1 MGRLFWKFFAL
12 LWLAQ
17 VVTTLLV
24 GAAIWIEH
32 QHFHQHGHFTF
43 ESPPPPFLRHEHFG
57 EHHPIG
63 FGDRPPPPPPP
74 PGPEILHIPLLPIFT
89 GGFVSLLFAAVLAWY
104 FSRPIKYLRTAIK
117 GFSKGKL
124 ETRVSREMLK
134 RNDELSDL
142 GKDFDLMASQIEGL
156 VESKQ
161 QLLHDV
167 SHELRSPLARIQV
180 ATDLV
185 QQQPQRTEEFI
196 GRVSRD
202 VQLMDKLVGELLT
215 LARIDSAMNVD
226 FNEKIDLDEL
236 LASIADDAQLESE
249 PRNISIDFK
258 PSSTS
263 SVVQGSTQLL
273 SRAFENVIRNAIRH
287 TPNGSIVTIA
297 SSVVNG
303 FAVVAITDQGDG
315 VKGIS
320 ISSIFEPFTRAP
332 ESESAPESG
341 HGLGLAITKRVIE
354 AHKGWIKAA
363 NRADAGLTVS
373 IALPTI

>member
-32 QHFHQHGHFTF
+32 QHFHEHEHFTF
-43 ESPPPPFLRHEHFG
+43 EPPL
-57 EHHPIG
+57 
-63 FGDRPPPPPPP
+63 PPPP
-74 PGPEILHIPLLPIFT
+74 PGPEILHVPLLPIFT

-104 FSRPIKYLRTAIK
+104 FSRPIKHLRTAIE
-117 GFSKGKL
+117 GFSKGELK
-124 ETRVSREMLK
+124 TRVSGEMLK

-167 SHELRSPLARIQV
+167 SHELRSPMARIQI

-196 GRVSRD
+196 GKVSRD

-215 LARIDSAMNVD
+215 LARIDSAMNID
-226 FNEKIDLDEL
+226 FKEKIDLDEL

-249 PRNISIDFK
+249 PRNIFIEFK
-258 PSSTS
+258 LKTG

-287 TPNGSIVTIA
+287 TPNGSMVSIA
-297 SSVVNG
+297 SSLVNG

-320 ISSIFEPFTRAP
+320 TSSIFEPFTRSP
-332 ESESAPESG
+332 ESEPESG

-354 AHKGWIKAA
+354 AHKGWVMAA
-363 NRADAGLTVS
+363 NKVNAGLTVS
-373 IALPTI
+373 IALPVNRYRSNAHMNVSTSVN

>member
-1 MGRLFWKFFAL
+1 
-12 LWLAQ
+12 
-17 VVTTLLV
+17 
-24 GAAIWIEH
+24 
-32 QHFHQHGHFTF
+32 
-43 ESPPPPFLRHEHFG
+43 
-57 EHHPIG
+57 
-63 FGDRPPPPPPP
+63 
-74 PGPEILHIPLLPIFT
+74 
-89 GGFVSLLFAAVLAWY
+89 
-104 FSRPIKYLRTAIK
+104 
-117 GFSKGKL
+117 
-124 ETRVSREMLK
+124 MLK

-142 GKDFDLMASQIEGL
+142 GKDFDLMASQIESL

-161 QLLHDV
+161 RLLHDV

-202 VQLMDKLVGELLT
+202 VRLMDKLVGELLT
-215 LARIDSAMNVD
+215 LARIDSTMNAD
-226 FNEKIDLDEL
+226 YNEIIDLNEL
-236 LASIADDAQLESE
+236 LASIAGDAQLESE
-249 PRNISIDFK
+249 TRNIFIDFK
-258 PSSTS
+258 PSAG

-287 TPNGSIVTIA
+287 TPNGSMVTIA
-297 SSVVNG
+297 SSLVNG

-320 ISSIFEPFTRAP
+320 TSSIFEPFTRAP
-332 ESESAPESG
+332 ESEPESG

>member
-32 QHFHQHGHFTF
+32 QHFNEHGHFTF
-43 ESPPPPFLRHEHFG
+43 ESPPPPPPFLRHEHFG
-57 EHHPIG
+57 EHPPID
-63 FGDRPPPPPPP
+63 FGDRPRPPPPP
-74 PGPEILHIPLLPIFT
+74 PGPEILHIPLLPILT
-89 GGFVSLLFAAVLAWY
+89 GGFVSLFFAALLAWY
-104 FSRPIKYLRTAIK
+104 FSRPIKHLRTAIK
-117 GFSKGKL
+117 GFSKGAL
-124 ETRVSREMLK
+124 ETRVSREIKL
-134 RNDELSDL
+134 NDELSDL

-185 QQQPQRTEEFI
+185 QQQPQRTDEFI

-202 VQLMDKLVGELLT
+202 VQLMNKLVGELLT
-215 LARIDSAMNVD
+215 LARIDSAMNVE

-258 PSSTS
+258 PSTGSF
-263 SVVQGSTQLL
+263 VQGSTQLL

-297 SSVVNG
+297 SSVMND
-303 FAVVAITDQGDG
+303 FAVVSITDQGDG

-320 ISSIFEPFTRAP
+320 TSSIFEPFTRAP
-332 ESESAPESG
+332 ESEAGMALVWRSPNES
-341 HGLGLAITKRVIE
+341 LRLTKVGSRPPT
-354 AHKGWIKAA
+354 KLM
-363 NRADAGLTVS
+363 RASLYLS
-373 IALPTI
+373 HCPQFENLS